1 MATLASYFFPSSMAI
16 GFMIFYGLG
25 GEGSSEGALGG
36 GEEASSRLAEGEAG
50 QEAGEGNSFMVTVTR
65 LVVTSVTTTSLQLG
79 AISGCQSGSPSAG
92 TLLGSA
98 GAELWSAGETEEG
111 AVGDWR
117 LALRRRGFFLP
128 PSGGAER
135 SGAPS
140 SPSSSKEEEGE
151 EGRKGDADAT
161 GSSEDRAGAV
171 GLALWPFCIS
181 V

>member
-1 MATLASYFFPSSMAI
+1 MATD
-16 GFMIFYGLG
+16 FMISYGLG
-25 GEGSSEGALGG
+25 GEGSSEGELGA
-36 GEEASSRLAEGEAG
+36 GEEASSGLAEGEAG

-98 GAELWSAGETEEG
+98 GAELWSPGVTEEG
-111 AVGDWR
+111 AAGGWR
-117 LALRRRGFFLP
+117 LALRWRGFFLP

-135 SGAPS
+135 SRAPS

-151 EGRKGDADAT
+151 EGRKGEADAT
-161 GSSEDRAGAV
+161 GSEDRAGAA
-171 GLALWPFCIS
+171 GLALWPFWVS

>member
-1 MATLASYFFPSSMAI
+1 MV
-16 GFMIFYGLG
+16 
-25 GEGSSEGALGG
+25 LGG
-36 GEEASSRLAEGEAG
+36 GEEASSGLAEGEAG

-98 GAELWSAGETEEG
+98 EAELWSPGVTEAGG
-111 AVGDWR
+111 APSWR
-117 LALRRRGFFLP
+117 LALRWRGFLLP
-128 PSGGAER
+128 PSRGTER
-135 SGAPS
+135 SRAPS
-140 SPSSSKEEEGE
+140 SSSSSKDEEGE

-161 GSSEDRAGAV
+161 GSASEDGAGAG
-171 GLALWPFCIS
+171 GLALWPFWVS